1 VTGTLVGLAILFPI
15 ITGLICLLIKNH
27 RGRGGIVY
35 LTAAVLIVTSILFL
49 RQAPFPLTY
58 TPSLAWDWLVLI
70 FNYVI
75 LAVFLIVAIRDI
87 ARRGISRHNIL
98 TIALTLAAGIPLAV
112 FEFSWAPHTPLEVT
126 PALYIDHLSIVMC
139 LIISIIGS
147 LICVYAIRY
156 MKDHEEHRM
165 HLGELKETT
174 QPRFFFFMLMF
185 LGAMNGLVFA
195 NNLLWLTFFW
205 EMTTLACWGLIRHDE
220 TPIAITNAFRALWM
234 CLIGSV
240 GFSLAVMFLWKSS
253 LHTISLM
260 DAIYSGAAAG
270 SLFLL
275 PFALLCLAGFTKA
288 AQVPFQSW
296 LLGAMVAPTPVS
308 ALLHSSTM
316 VKAGVY
322 LVLRIAPAFQG
333 TYLATL
339 IAIYGGA
346 VFLATAIL
354 AISQSEAK
362 KVLAY
367 STIGNLGLIMLC
379 AGINTPLAIA
389 VGIMLLIFHAVSKG
403 LLFLCVGA
411 IEHHVWSR
419 NIEDME
425 GIAGKLPLLTGI
437 TVAGMF
443 SMLVAPFGVLITKWG
458 AMEAAS
464 GIGAGAS
471 SIGVWSTLVLVLLM
485 LGSGA
490 TTVFWAKWIG
500 RFLCR
505 SPVPGSA
512 KEEPFIPLYHG
523 ILLMLITF
531 AVVFSILI
539 APVYNNIIA
548 PALTEAGYIATLA
561 FTTGAWFLKSP
572 MGIFAAWPV
581 FIIITLALFIPAL
594 TARAKPEATRSSYM
608 CGENVEIGVDEF
620 VAVADERT
628 ALKTGGFYIENVLG
642 EGNLNRFVVPVGI
655 VLLVILFVVA
665 MI

>member
-1 VTGTLVGLAILFPI
+1 VIGALVGLAILFPI
-15 ITGLICLLIKNH
+15 ITGLICLPIKNH
-27 RGRGGIVY
+27 KARGGIVS
-35 LTAAVLIVTSILFL
+35 LTAAVLIVSSILFL
-49 RQAPFPLTY
+49 RQGSFPIGY
-58 TPSLAWDWLVLI
+58 SPASAWDSVILV

-75 LAVFLIVAIRDI
+75 LAVFLFMAIRDI
-87 ARRGISRHNIL
+87 AQRGISRHNIL
-98 TIALTLAAGIPLAV
+98 AIALTLAAGIPLAI

-126 PALYIDHLSIVMC
+126 PALYIDHLSIIMC
-139 LIISIIGS
+139 LIVSIIGS

-156 MKDHEEHRM
+156 MRDHEEHRM

-195 NNLLWLTFFW
+195 NNLLWLGFFW
-205 EMTTLACWGLIRHDE
+205 EMTTLACWGLIRHDG

-240 GFSLAVMFLWKSS
+240 GFSLAIMFLWNSS
-253 LHTISLM
+253 LNTVSLM
-260 DAIYSGAAAG
+260 EVINNGAAVG
-270 SLFLL
+270 PLFLL

-288 AQVPFQSW
+288 AQLPFQSW

-316 VKAGVY
+316 VNAGVY
-322 LVLRIAPAFQG
+322 LVLRIAPGFQG
-333 TYLATL
+333 THLSTL

-346 VFLATAIL
+346 VFLTTAIL

-389 VGIMLLIFHAVSKG
+389 VGIMLLIFHAISKG
-403 LLFLCVGA
+403 LLFLCAGA
-411 IEHHVWSR
+411 IEHHIWSR

-425 GIAGKLPLLTGI
+425 GVARKLPLLTGI
-437 TVAGMF
+437 TIAGML
-443 SMLVAPFGVLITKWG
+443 SMLVAPFGVLIAKWG
-458 AMEAAS
+458 AMEAV
-464 GIGAGAS
+464 S

-500 RFLCR
+500 RFLCH
-505 SPVPGSA
+505 SPVPGSS
-512 KEEPFIPLYHG
+512 KMEPFIPLYHG

-539 APVYNNIIA
+539 APVYNSIVA
-548 PALTEAGYIATLA
+548 PALTEAGYAAALA

-572 MGIFAAWPV
+572 IGIFAAWPI
-581 FIIITLALFIPAL
+581 FIIITLALLIPAL
-594 TARAKPEATRSSYM
+594 TARAKPEASRSAYM

-628 ALKTGGFYIENVLG
+628 GLKTGGFYIENILG

>member
-1 VTGTLVGLAILFPI
+1 MIGTLVGLAILFPI
-15 ITGLICLLIKNH
+15 IAGLICLPIKNH
-27 RGRGGIVY
+27 RARGGIVS
-35 LTAAVLIVTSILFL
+35 LTAAVLVISSILFL
-49 RQAPFPLTY
+49 RQGSFPIEYSPAPT
-58 TPSLAWDWLVLI
+58 WDSVILV

-75 LAVFLIVAIRDI
+75 LAFFIFVAIRDI
-87 ARRGISRHNIL
+87 AQRGISRHNIL
-98 TIALTLAAGIPLAV
+98 TIVLTLAAGIPLAI
-112 FEFSWAPHTPLEVT
+112 FEFSWAPHTPLEVA
-126 PALYIDHLSIVMC
+126 PALYIDHLSIIMC

-156 MKDHEEHRM
+156 MRDHEEHRM

-195 NNLLWLTFFW
+195 NNLLWLGFFW
-205 EMTTLACWGLIRHDE
+205 EMTTLACWGLIRHDG

-240 GFSLAVMFLWKSS
+240 GFSLAIMFLWNSS
-253 LHTISLM
+253 LNTISLM
-260 DAIYSGAAAG
+260 EVISNGASAG
-270 SLFLL
+270 PLFLL

-288 AQVPFQSW
+288 AQLPVQSW

-316 VKAGVY
+316 VNAGVY
-322 LVLRIAPAFQG
+322 LVLRVAPGFQG
-333 TYLATL
+333 THLSTL

-362 KVLAY
+362 RVLAY
-367 STIGNLGLIMLC
+367 STIGNLGLIILC

-389 VGIMLLIFHAVSKG
+389 VGIMLLFFHAISKG
-403 LLFLCVGA
+403 LLFLCAGA
-411 IEHHVWSR
+411 IEHHIWSR

-425 GIAGKLPLLTGI
+425 GIARNLPILTGI
-437 TVAGMF
+437 TIAGML
-443 SMLVAPFGVLITKWG
+443 SMLVAPFGVLIAKWG
-458 AMEAAS
+458 AMEA
-464 GIGAGAS
+464 AS

-500 RFLCR
+500 RFLCH

-512 KEEPFIPLYHG
+512 KREPFIPLYHG

-531 AVVFSILI
+531 AVVLSILI
-539 APVYNNIIA
+539 APVYNSVVA
-548 PALTEAGYIATLA
+548 PALTEAGYTAALA

-572 MGIFAAWPV
+572 MGIFAAWPI
-581 FIIITLALFIPAL
+581 FIIITLALLIPAL
-594 TARAKPEATRSSYM
+594 ATRAKPEASRSSYM

-628 ALKTGGFYIENVLG
+628 QLKTGGFYIESTLG

-655 VLLVILFVVA
+655 VLLVILFVLA
-665 MI
+665 TI

>member
-1 VTGTLVGLAILFPI
+1 VIGTLVGLAILFPI

-27 RGRGGIVY
+27 RARGGIVS
-35 LTAAVLIVTSILFL
+35 LTAVVLIVTSILFL
-49 RQAPFPLTY
+49 RQGPFPIQYSPAST
-58 TPSLAWDWLVLI
+58 WDSVILI

-75 LAVFLIVAIRDI
+75 LALFLIVAIRDI
-87 ARRGISRHNIL
+87 AQRGISRHNIL
-98 TIALTLAAGIPLAV
+98 TIALTLVAGIPLAI

-126 PALYIDHLSIVMC
+126 PALYIDHLSIIMC

-156 MKDHEEHRM
+156 MRDHEEHRM

-195 NNLLWLTFFW
+195 NNLLWLGFFW

-220 TPIAITNAFRALWM
+220 TPLAITNAFRALWM

-240 GFSLAVMFLWKSS
+240 GFSLAIMFLWNSS
-253 LHTISLM
+253 LNTISLM
-260 DAIYSGAAAG
+260 EVINNGAAAG
-270 SLFLL
+270 PLFLL

-288 AQVPFQSW
+288 AQLPFQSW

-322 LVLRIAPAFQG
+322 LVLRIAPGFQG
-333 TYLATL
+333 THLSTL

-389 VGIMLLIFHAVSKG
+389 VGTMLLIFHAISKG
-403 LLFLCVGA
+403 LLFLCAGA
-411 IEHHVWSR
+411 IEHHIWSR

-425 GIAGKLPLLTGI
+425 GVARNLPLLTGI
-437 TVAGMF
+437 TIAGML

-464 GIGAGAS
+464 G
-471 SIGVWSTLVLVLLM
+471 IGVWSTLVLVLLM

-512 KEEPFIPLYHG
+512 KTEPFIPLYHG

-548 PALTEAGYIATLA
+548 PALTEAGYNAALA

-572 MGIFAAWPV
+572 IGIFAAWPI
-581 FIIITLALFIPAL
+581 FIIITLALLIPAL
-594 TARAKPEATRSSYM
+594 TTRAKPEATRSSYM

-628 ALKTGGFYIENVLG
+628 ALKTGGFYIENILG

-655 VLLVILFVVA
+655 VLLVILFVLA
-665 MI
+665 TI

>member
-1 VTGTLVGLAILFPI
+1 MDTLVGLAILFPI

-27 RGRGGIVY
+27 RARGGIVS
-35 LTAAVLIVTSILFL
+35 LTAVVLIISSIFFL
-49 RQAPFPLTY
+49 RQGPFPIKYSPAPT
-58 TPSLAWDWLVLI
+58 WDSVILV

-75 LAVFLIVAIRDI
+75 LAFFIFVAIRDI
-87 ARRGISRHNIL
+87 AQRGISRHNIL
-98 TIALTLAAGIPLAV
+98 TIALTLAAGIPLAI

-126 PALYIDHLSIVMC
+126 PALYIDHLSIIMC

-156 MKDHEEHRM
+156 MRDHEEHRM

-174 QPRFFFFMLMF
+174 QPKFFFFMLMF

-195 NNLLWLTFFW
+195 NNLLWLGFFW
-205 EMTTLACWGLIRHDE
+205 EMTTLACWGLIRHDG

-240 GFSLAVMFLWKSS
+240 GFSLAIMFLWNGSTDS
-253 LHTISLM
+253 ISLM
-260 DAIYSGAAAG
+260 KVTSNGASAG
-270 SLFLL
+270 PVFLL

-288 AQVPFQSW
+288 AQLPFQSW

-316 VKAGVY
+316 VNAGVY
-322 LVLRIAPAFQG
+322 LVLRLAPGFQG
-333 TYLATL
+333 THLSTL
-339 IAIYGGA
+339 IAIYGGV

-354 AISQSEAK
+354 AISQSEGK
-362 KVLAY
+362 RVLAY

-389 VGIMLLIFHAVSKG
+389 VGTMLLIFHAISKG
-403 LLFLCVGA
+403 LLFLCAGA
-411 IEHHVWSR
+411 IEHHIWSR

-425 GIAGKLPLLTGI
+425 GIARNLPLLTGI
-437 TVAGMF
+437 TIAGML
-443 SMLVAPFGVLITKWG
+443 SMLVAPFGVLIAKWG
-458 AMEAAS
+458 AMEAAMEAAS
-464 GIGAGAS
+464 G
-471 SIGVWSTLVLVLLM
+471 IGVWSTLVLVLLM

-500 RFLCR
+500 RFLCH
-505 SPVPGSA
+505 SPVPGSS
-512 KEEPFIPLYHG
+512 KMEPFIPLYHG

-539 APVYNNIIA
+539 APVYNSIVA
-548 PALTEAGYIATLA
+548 PALTEAGYAAALA
-561 FTTGAWFLKSP
+561 FTTGAGFLKSP
-572 MGIFAAWPV
+572 IGIFAAWPI
-581 FIIITLALFIPAL
+581 FIIITLALLIPAL
-594 TARAKPEATRSSYM
+594 ATRAKPEASRSSYM

-628 ALKTGGFYIENVLG
+628 ALKTGGFYIENILG

-655 VLLVILFVVA
+655 ILLVILFVLA
-665 MI
+665 TI

>member
-1 VTGTLVGLAILFPI
+1 MGTLVSLAILFPI
-15 ITGLICLLIKNH
+15 IAGLICLLIKNH
-27 RGRGGIVY
+27 RARGGIVS
-35 LTAAVLIVTSILFL
+35 LTAVVLIISSVLFL
-49 RQAPFPLTY
+49 RQGPFPIEYSPAST
-58 TPSLAWDWLVLI
+58 WDSVILV

-75 LAVFLIVAIRDI
+75 LAIFLFVAIRDI
-87 ARRGISRHNIL
+87 GQRGISRHNIL
-98 TIALTLAAGIPLAV
+98 AIALTLAAGIPLAI

-126 PALYIDHLSIVMC
+126 PALYIDHLSIIMC
-139 LIISIIGS
+139 LTISIIGS

-156 MKDHEEHRM
+156 MRDHEEHRM

-195 NNLLWLTFFW
+195 NNLLWLGFFW
-205 EMTTLACWGLIRHDE
+205 EMTTLACWGLISHDR

-240 GFSLAVMFLWKSS
+240 GFSLAIMFLWNSS
-253 LHTISLM
+253 LNTISLM
-260 DAIYSGAAAG
+260 EVISKGTSAG
-270 SLFLL
+270 PLFLL

-288 AQVPFQSW
+288 AQLPFQSW

-322 LVLRIAPAFQG
+322 LVLRIAPGFQG
-333 TYLATL
+333 THLSTL

-362 KVLAY
+362 RVLAY
-367 STIGNLGLIMLC
+367 STIGNLGLIILC

-389 VGIMLLIFHAVSKG
+389 VGIMLLIFHAISKG
-403 LLFLCVGA
+403 LLFLCAGA
-411 IEHHVWSR
+411 IEHHIWSR

-425 GIAGKLPLLTGI
+425 GIARNLPLLTGI
-437 TVAGMF
+437 TIAGML
-443 SMLVAPFGVLITKWG
+443 SMLVAPFGVLIAKWG
-458 AMEAAS
+458 AMEA
-464 GIGAGAS
+464 AS

-500 RFLCR
+500 RFLCH
-505 SPVPGSA
+505 SPVPGSS
-512 KEEPFIPLYHG
+512 KMEPFIPLYHG

-539 APVYNNIIA
+539 APVYNSVVA
-548 PALTEAGYIATLA
+548 PALAEAGYNAALA

-572 MGIFAAWPV
+572 MGIFAAWPI
-581 FIIITLALFIPAL
+581 FIIITLALLIPAL
-594 TARAKPEATRSSYM
+594 ATRAKPEAIRSSYM

-628 ALKTGGFYIENVLG
+628 GLKTGGFYIENILG

-655 VLLVILFVVA
+655 VLLVILFVLAV
-665 MI
+665 I

>member
-1 VTGTLVGLAILFPI
+1 MIGTLVGLAILFPI
-15 ITGLICLLIKNH
+15 VTGLICLLIKNY
-27 RGRGGIVY
+27 RARGGIVS
-35 LTAAVLIVTSILFL
+35 LTAAVLIISSILFL
-49 RQAPFPLTY
+49 RQGSFPIEY
-58 TPSLAWDWLVLI
+58 SPASAWDSVILV

-87 ARRGISRHNIL
+87 AQRGISRHNIL
-98 TIALTLAAGIPLAV
+98 TIALTLVAGIPLAI

-126 PALYIDHLSIVMC
+126 PALYIDHLSIIMC
-139 LIISIIGS
+139 LIVSIIGS

-156 MKDHEEHRM
+156 MRDHEEHRI
-165 HLGELKETT
+165 HLGELEGTT

-195 NNLLWLTFFW
+195 NNLLWLGFFW

-240 GFSLAVMFLWKSS
+240 GFSLAIMFLWNSS
-253 LHTISLM
+253 LNTISLM
-260 DAIYSGAAAG
+260 EVISNGASAG
-270 SLFLL
+270 PLFLL

-288 AQVPFQSW
+288 AQLPFQSW

-316 VKAGVY
+316 VNAGVY
-322 LVLRIAPAFQG
+322 LVLRIAPGFQG
-333 TYLATL
+333 THLSTL
-339 IAIYGGA
+339 VAIYGGA

-354 AISQSEAK
+354 AIGQSEAK

-367 STIGNLGLIMLC
+367 STIGNLGLVMLC
-379 AGINTPLAIA
+379 AGINTSLAIA
-389 VGIMLLIFHAVSKG
+389 VGIMLLIFHAISKG

-411 IEHHVWSR
+411 IEHHLWSR

-425 GIAGKLPLLTGI
+425 GIAAKLPLLTGI
-437 TVAGMF
+437 TIAGML
-443 SMLVAPFGVLITKWG
+443 SMLVAPFGVLIAKWG
-458 AMEAAS
+458 AMEA
-464 GIGAGAS
+464 AS

-500 RFLCR
+500 RFLCH
-505 SPVPGSA
+505 SPVPGSS
-512 KEEPFIPLYHG
+512 KMEPFIPLYHG

-531 AVVFSILI
+531 AVAFSILI
-539 APVYNNIIA
+539 APVYNNIVA
-548 PALTEAGYIATLA
+548 PALAEAGYNPALA

-572 MGIFAAWPV
+572 IGIFAAWPI
-581 FIIITLALFIPAL
+581 FIIITLALLIPAL
-594 TARAKPEATRSSYM
+594 TVRARPEASRSAYM

-628 ALKTGGFYIENVLG
+628 ALKTGGFYIDNMLG

>member
-1 VTGTLVGLAILFPI
+1 VIGTLVGLAILFPI

-27 RGRGGIVY
+27 RARGGVVS
-35 LTAAVLIVTSILFL
+35 LTAAVLIISSIFFL
-49 RQAPFPLTY
+49 RQGSFPIEYSPAPT
-58 TPSLAWDWLVLI
+58 WDSVILV

-75 LAVFLIVAIRDI
+75 LALFLIVAIRDI
-87 ARRGISRHNIL
+87 AQRGISRHNIL
-98 TIALTLAAGIPLAV
+98 TIALTLAAGIPLAI

-126 PALYIDHLSIVMC
+126 PVLYIDHLSIIMC

-195 NNLLWLTFFW
+195 NNLLWLGFFW

-220 TPIAITNAFRALWM
+220 TPTAITNAFRALWM

-240 GFSLAVMFLWKSS
+240 GFSLAIMFLWNSS
-253 LHTISLM
+253 LNTISLM
-260 DAIYSGAAAG
+260 EVINNGAAAG
-270 SLFLL
+270 PVLLL

-288 AQVPFQSW
+288 AQLPFQSW

-322 LVLRIAPAFQG
+322 LVLRIAPGFQG
-333 TYLATL
+333 THLSTL

-362 KVLAY
+362 RVLAY

-389 VGIMLLIFHAVSKG
+389 VGIMLLIFHAISKG
-403 LLFLCVGA
+403 LLFLCTGA
-411 IEHHVWSR
+411 IEHHIWSR

-425 GIAGKLPLLTGI
+425 GVARNLPLLTGI
-437 TVAGMF
+437 TIAGML
-443 SMLVAPFGVLITKWG
+443 SMLVAPFGVLIAKWG
-458 AMEAAS
+458 AMEAV
-464 GIGAGAS
+464 S

-500 RFLCR
+500 RFLCH
-505 SPVPGSA
+505 SPVPGSS
-512 KEEPFIPLYHG
+512 KMEPFIPLYHG

-548 PALTEAGYIATLA
+548 PALTEAGYTAALA

-572 MGIFAAWPV
+572 IGIFAAWPI
-581 FIIITLALFIPAL
+581 FIIITLALLIPAL
-594 TARAKPEATRSSYM
+594 TTRAKPEASRSSYM

-628 ALKTGGFYIENVLG
+628 GLKTGGFYIENILG
-642 EGNLNRFVVPVGI
+642 EGNLNRFVVPAGI

>member
-1 VTGTLVGLAILFPI
+1 MIGTLVGLAILFPI

-27 RGRGGIVY
+27 RARGGIVS
-35 LTAAVLIVTSILFL
+35 LTAVVLIISSILFL
-49 RQAPFPLTY
+49 RQGPFPIEYSSAST
-58 TPSLAWDWLVLI
+58 WDSVILV

-75 LAVFLIVAIRDI
+75 LAIFLFVAIRDI
-87 ARRGISRHNIL
+87 GQRGISRHNIL
-98 TIALTLAAGIPLAV
+98 AIALTLAAGIPLAI

-126 PALYIDHLSIVMC
+126 PALYIDHLSIIMC

-156 MKDHEEHRM
+156 MRDHEEHRM

-195 NNLLWLTFFW
+195 NNLLWLGFFW

-240 GFSLAVMFLWKSS
+240 GFSLAIMFLWNSS
-253 LHTISLM
+253 LNTISLM
-260 DAIYSGAAAG
+260 EVINNGAAAG
-270 SLFLL
+270 PLFLL
-275 PFALLCLAGFTKA
+275 PFALLCLAGLTKA
-288 AQVPFQSW
+288 AQLPFQSW

-322 LVLRIAPAFQG
+322 LVLRIAPGFQG
-333 TYLATL
+333 THLSTL

-367 STIGNLGLIMLC
+367 STIGNLGLIILC

-389 VGIMLLIFHAVSKG
+389 VGIMLLIFHAISKG
-403 LLFLCVGA
+403 LLFLCAGA
-411 IEHHVWSR
+411 IEHHIWSR

-425 GIAGKLPLLTGI
+425 GIARNLPLLTGI
-437 TVAGMF
+437 TIAGML
-443 SMLVAPFGVLITKWG
+443 SMLVAPFGVLIAKWG
-458 AMEAAS
+458 AMEA
-464 GIGAGAS
+464 AS

-500 RFLCR
+500 RFLCH
-505 SPVPGSA
+505 SPVPGSS
-512 KEEPFIPLYHG
+512 KMEPFIPLYHG

-531 AVVFSILI
+531 AAVFSILI
-539 APVYNNIIA
+539 APVYNSIVA
-548 PALTEAGYIATLA
+548 PALTETGYTAALA

-572 MGIFAAWPV
+572 MGIFAAWPI
-581 FIIITLALFIPAL
+581 FIIITLALLIPAL
-594 TARAKPEATRSSYM
+594 TARAKPEASRSSYM

-628 ALKTGGFYIENVLG
+628 GLKTGGFYIENILG

>member
-1 VTGTLVGLAILFPI
+1 MSILVGLAILFPI
-15 ITGLICLLIKNH
+15 IAGLICLLIKNH
-27 RGRGGIVY
+27 RARGGIVS
-35 LTAAVLIVTSILFL
+35 LTAVVLIISSVLFL
-49 RQAPFPLTY
+49 RQGPFPIEYSPAPT
-58 TPSLAWDWLVLI
+58 WDSVILV

-75 LAVFLIVAIRDI
+75 LAIFLFVAIRDVSQ
-87 ARRGISRHNIL
+87 RGISRHNIL
-98 TIALTLAAGIPLAV
+98 TIALTLAAGLPLAI
-112 FEFSWAPHTPLEVT
+112 FEFSRAPQTPLEVT
-126 PALYIDHLSIVMC
+126 PALYIDHLSIIMC

-195 NNLLWLTFFW
+195 NNLLWLGFFW
-205 EMTTLACWGLIRHDE
+205 EMTTLACWGLISHDR

-240 GFSLAVMFLWKSS
+240 GFSLAIMFLWNSS
-253 LHTISLM
+253 LNTISLM
-260 DAIYSGAAAG
+260 EVISNGASAG
-270 SLFLL
+270 PFFLL
-275 PFALLCLAGFTKA
+275 PFALLCLAGLTKA
-288 AQVPFQSW
+288 AQLPFQSW

-316 VKAGVY
+316 VNAGVY
-322 LVLRIAPAFQG
+322 LVLRIAPGFQG
-333 TYLATL
+333 THLSTL

-367 STIGNLGLIMLC
+367 STIGNLGLIILC

-389 VGIMLLIFHAVSKG
+389 VGIMLLIFHAISKG
-403 LLFLCVGA
+403 LLFLCIGA
-411 IEHHVWSR
+411 IEHHIWSR

-425 GIAGKLPLLTGI
+425 GIARNLPLLTGI
-437 TVAGMF
+437 TIAGML
-443 SMLVAPFGVLITKWG
+443 SMLVAPFGVLIAKWG
-458 AMEAAS
+458 AMEAV
-464 GIGAGAS
+464 S
-471 SIGVWSTLVLVLLM
+471 SIGVWSPLMLVLLM

-500 RFLCR
+500 RFLCH
-505 SPVPGSA
+505 SPVPGSS
-512 KEEPFIPLYHG
+512 KMEPFIPLYHG

-539 APVYNNIIA
+539 APVYNSIVA
-548 PALTEAGYIATLA
+548 PALTEAGYTAALA
-561 FTTGAWFLKSP
+561 FTTGAGFLKSP
-572 MGIFAAWPV
+572 MGIFAAWPI
-581 FIIITLALFIPAL
+581 FIIITLALLIPAL
-594 TARAKPEATRSSYM
+594 ATRAKPEASRSSYM

-628 ALKTGGFYIENVLG
+628 GLKTGGFYIENILG
-642 EGNLNRFVVPVGI
+642 EGNLNRFVVPMGI
-655 VLLVILFVVA
+655 VLLVILFVLA
-665 MI
+665 TI

>member
-15 ITGLICLLIKNH
+15 IAGLICLPIKKH
-27 RGRGGIVY
+27 GARGGIVC
-35 LTAAVLIVTSILFL
+35 LTAAVLIVSSILFL
-49 RQAPFPLTY
+49 RQGSSPIEYSPTS
-58 TPSLAWDWLVLI
+58 TWDSVILV

-75 LAVFLIVAIRDI
+75 LAVFLILAIRDI
-87 ARRGISRHNIL
+87 AQRGISKHNVLAIVF
-98 TIALTLAAGIPLAV
+98 TLVAGIPLAI

-126 PALYIDHLSIVMC
+126 PALYIDHLSIIMC

-156 MKDHEEHRM
+156 MRDHEEHRI

-195 NNLLWLTFFW
+195 NNLLWLGFFW
-205 EMTTLACWGLIRHDE
+205 EMTTLACWGLISHDR
-220 TPIAITNAFRALWM
+220 TPIATTNAFRALWM

-240 GFSLAVMFLWKSS
+240 GFSLAIMLLWNESPGS
-253 LHTISLM
+253 ISLVEV
-260 DAIYSGAAAG
+260 IHNGASAG
-270 SLFLL
+270 PLFLV

-288 AQVPFQSW
+288 AQLPFQSW

-316 VKAGVY
+316 VNAGVY
-322 LVLRIAPAFQG
+322 LVLRVAPGFQG
-333 TYLATL
+333 THLSTL
-339 IAIYGGA
+339 VAIYGGA
-346 VFLATAIL
+346 VFLATAML

-367 STIGNLGLIMLC
+367 STIGNLGLIILC
-379 AGINTPLAIA
+379 AGINTSLAIA
-389 VGIMLLIFHAVSKG
+389 VGIMLLIFHAISKG
-403 LLFLCVGA
+403 LLFLCAGA
-411 IEHHVWSR
+411 IEHHIWSR

-425 GIAGKLPLLTGI
+425 GIARNLPLLAGI
-437 TVAGMF
+437 TIAGML
-443 SMLVAPFGVLITKWG
+443 SMLVAPFGVLIAKWG
-458 AMEAAS
+458 AMEA
-464 GIGAGAS
+464 AS

-500 RFLCR
+500 RFLCH
-505 SPVPGSA
+505 SPVPGSS
-512 KEEPFIPLYHG
+512 KMEPFIPLYHG
-523 ILLMLITF
+523 ILLMLVTF
-531 AVVFSILI
+531 AVAFGILI
-539 APVYNNIIA
+539 APLYSSVVA
-548 PALTEAGYIATLA
+548 PALTEAGYYAAWA

-572 MGIFAAWPV
+572 MGVFAAWPI
-581 FIIITLALFIPAL
+581 FIIITLALLIPAL
-594 TARAKPEATRSSYM
+594 ATRAKPEASRSSYM

-655 VLLVILFVVA
+655 VLLVVLFVVA

>member
-1 VTGTLVGLAILFPI
+1 MIGTLVGVAILFPI
-15 ITGLICLLIKNH
+15 ITGFICLPIKNH
-27 RGRGGIVY
+27 RARGGIVS
-35 LTAAVLIVTSILFL
+35 LTAVVLIISSIFFL
-49 RQAPFPLTY
+49 RQGSFPIEYSPAPT
-58 TPSLAWDWLVLI
+58 WDSVILV

-75 LAVFLIVAIRDI
+75 LALFLVMAIRDI
-87 ARRGISRHNIL
+87 IQRGISRHNIL
-98 TIALTLAAGIPLAV
+98 TIALTLAAGIPLAI

-126 PALYIDHLSIVMC
+126 PALYIDHLSIIMC

-156 MKDHEEHRM
+156 MRDHEEHRM

-195 NNLLWLTFFW
+195 NNLLWLAFFW
-205 EMTTLACWGLIRHDE
+205 EITTLACWGLIRHDG

-240 GFSLAVMFLWKSS
+240 GFSLAIMFLWNGS
-253 LHTISLM
+253 LNTISLM
-260 DAIYSGAAAG
+260 EVISNGASVG
-270 SLFLL
+270 PVFLL

-288 AQVPFQSW
+288 AQLPFQSW

-316 VKAGVY
+316 VNAGVY
-322 LVLRIAPAFQG
+322 LVLRIAPGFQG
-333 TYLATL
+333 THLSTL

-346 VFLATAIL
+346 VFLATALL
-354 AISQSEAK
+354 AISQSEGK

-367 STIGNLGLIMLC
+367 STIGNLGLIILC

-389 VGIMLLIFHAVSKG
+389 VGIMLLIFHAISKG
-403 LLFLCVGA
+403 LLFLCAGA
-411 IEHHVWSR
+411 IEHHIWSR

-425 GIAGKLPLLTGI
+425 GIARNLPLLTGI
-437 TVAGMF
+437 TIAGML
-443 SMLVAPFGVLITKWG
+443 SMLVAPFGVLIAKWG

-464 GIGAGAS
+464 G
-471 SIGVWSTLVLVLLM
+471 IGVWSTLVLVLLM

-500 RFLCR
+500 RFLCH
-505 SPVPGSA
+505 SPVPGSS
-512 KEEPFIPLYHG
+512 KMEPFIPLYHG

-531 AVVFSILI
+531 AAVFSILI
-539 APVYNNIIA
+539 APVYNSIVA
-548 PALTEAGYIATLA
+548 PALTEAGYTTALA

-572 MGIFAAWPV
+572 MGIFAAWPI
-581 FIIITLALFIPAL
+581 FIIITLALLIPAL
-594 TARAKPEATRSSYM
+594 TARAKPEAIRSSYM

-628 ALKTGGFYIENVLG
+628 ELKTGGFYIENMLG
-642 EGNLNRFVVPVGI
+642 EGNLNRFVVPVGV
-655 VLLVILFVVA
+655 VLLVILFVLAV
-665 MI
+665 I

>member
-1 VTGTLVGLAILFPI
+1 VIGTLVGLAILFPI
-15 ITGLICLLIKNH
+15 ITGLICLPIKNH
-27 RGRGGIVY
+27 RARGGIVS
-35 LTAAVLIVTSILFL
+35 LTAVVLIITSILFL
-49 RQAPFPLTY
+49 RQGYLPIEYSPA
-58 TPSLAWDWLVLI
+58 SAWDSVILVL
-70 FNYVI
+70 NYVI
-75 LAVFLIVAIRDI
+75 LAAFLIVAIRDI
-87 ARRGISRHNIL
+87 AQRGASRHNIL
-98 TIALTLAAGIPLAV
+98 TIALALAAGIPLAI

-126 PALYIDHLSIVMC
+126 PALYIDHLSIIMC

-195 NNLLWLTFFW
+195 NNLLWLGFFW

-240 GFSLAVMFLWKSS
+240 GFSLAIMFLWNSS
-253 LHTISLM
+253 LNTISLM
-260 DAIYSGAAAG
+260 EVINNGAAAG
-270 SLFLL
+270 PLFLV

-288 AQVPFQSW
+288 AQLPFQSW

-322 LVLRIAPAFQG
+322 LVLRIAPGFQG
-333 TYLATL
+333 THLSTL

-346 VFLATAIL
+346 IFLATAIL

-389 VGIMLLIFHAVSKG
+389 VGIMLLIFHAISKG

-411 IEHHVWSR
+411 IEHHIWSR

-425 GIAGKLPLLTGI
+425 GVAGKLPLLTGI
-437 TVAGMF
+437 TVAGML
-443 SMLVAPFGVLITKWG
+443 SMLVAPFGVLIAKWG
-458 AMEAAS
+458 AMEAV
-464 GIGAGAS
+464 S

-500 RFLCR
+500 RFLCH
-505 SPVPGSA
+505 SPVPGSS
-512 KEEPFIPLYHG
+512 KMEPFIPLYHG

-539 APVYNNIIA
+539 APVYNSIVA
-548 PALTEAGYIATLA
+548 PALTEAGYTAALA

-572 MGIFAAWPV
+572 FGIFAAWPI
-581 FIIITLALFIPAL
+581 FIIITLALLIPAL
-594 TARAKPEATRSSYM
+594 TARAKPEASRSSYM

-628 ALKTGGFYIENVLG
+628 GLKTGGFYIENILG

-655 VLLVILFVVA
+655 LLLVILFVVA
-665 MI
+665 II

>member
-1 VTGTLVGLAILFPI
+1 MNILVGLAILFPI
-15 ITGLICLLIKNH
+15 ITGLICLAIKNH
-27 RGRGGIVY
+27 RARGGIVS
-35 LTAAVLIVTSILFL
+35 LTAVVLIISSIFFL
-49 RQAPFPLTY
+49 RQGSFPIEYSPAST
-58 TPSLAWDWLVLI
+58 WDSVILV

-75 LAVFLIVAIRDI
+75 LAIFLVVAIRDI
-87 ARRGISRHNIL
+87 AQRGISRHNIL
-98 TIALTLAAGIPLAV
+98 TIALTLAAGIPLAI

-126 PALYIDHLSIVMC
+126 PALYIDHLSIIMC

-156 MKDHEEHRM
+156 MRDHEEHLM

-195 NNLLWLTFFW
+195 NNLLWLGFFW
-205 EMTTLACWGLIRHDE
+205 EMTTLACWGLIRHDG

-240 GFSLAVMFLWKSS
+240 GFSLAIMFLWNGSS
-253 LHTISLM
+253 DSISLM
-260 DAIYSGAAAG
+260 EVISNGASAG
-270 SLFLL
+270 PLFLL
-275 PFALLCLAGFTKA
+275 PFALLCLAGLTKA
-288 AQVPFQSW
+288 AQLPFQSW

-322 LVLRIAPAFQG
+322 LVLRIAPGFQG
-333 TYLATL
+333 THLSTL

-367 STIGNLGLIMLC
+367 STIGNLGLIILC
-379 AGINTPLAIA
+379 AGINTPLAIS

-403 LLFLCVGA
+403 LLFLCTGA
-411 IEHHVWSR
+411 IEHHIWSR

-425 GIAGKLPLLTGI
+425 GIARKLPLLTGI
-437 TVAGMF
+437 TIAGML

-464 GIGAGAS
+464 SIGA
-471 SIGVWSTLVLVLLM
+471 WSTLVLVLLM

-500 RFLCR
+500 RFLCH
-505 SPVPGSA
+505 SPVPGSS

-523 ILLMLITF
+523 ILLMLVTF

-539 APVYNNIIA
+539 APLYNNIVA
-548 PALTEAGYIATLA
+548 PALTEAGYNAASA

-572 MGIFAAWPV
+572 MGIFAAWPI
-581 FIIITLALFIPAL
+581 FIIITLALLIPAL
-594 TARAKPEATRSSYM
+594 TTRAKPEASRSSYM

-628 ALKTGGFYIENVLG
+628 ALKTGGFYIENMLG

-655 VLLVILFVVA
+655 VLLVILFVLA
-665 MI
+665 TI